1 MFSMLMQNVYN
12 VNKEILHFY
21 ISFTFITFS
30 AKKRPI
36 QMYQSLVFIS
46 LIKRQFQ

>member
-1 MFSMLMQNVYN
+1 MLMQNVYN

-30 AKKRPI
+30 AKKKRPI
-36 QMYQSLVFIS
+36 QMYQSLVFRLYKNS
-46 LIKRQFQ
+46 